1 MRIKQILFFVAFVV
15 IAILLIIQLGQFQEF
30 LTVIRQVNLY
40 ILLGVLVLRAL
51 YYLANTK
58 YLETYLKI
66 FRHRPA
72 FKDLFKSVLVMN
84 FADSVF
90 PSAGFSGIAVLRGS
104 LRKYGISPHTSTVA
118 QAFYRAFTGISYIA
132 LLVGSLIFLF
142 FSQNIEMVSFRLILV
157 ALLVMLVVSFVI
169 AGLLLNKKISY
180 RVAFWLT
187 RPLNWGLKK
196 IKKNSLSRQQLDQL
210 LGKLYSSIAE
220 FRNDWKKLLRPF
232 GWTFISLVIDV
243 SSLYLV
249 FVALGQFPNPGVV
262 SAAFIIA
269 MSISI
274 FSVFTSGV
282 GVFELGLV
290 SVLVALGLNFDISF
304 SASIIYRIIAFWLFI
319 PVGLFFYKRT
329 LVDED

>member
-15 IAILLIIQLGQFQEF
+15 IAILLIIQFGQFQEF
-30 LTVIRQVNLY
+30 LAIVKQVNLL

-58 YLETYLKI
+58 YLQTYLRI
-66 FRHRPA
+66 FHHRPA
-72 FKDLFKSVLVMN
+72 FGELFKSILVVN

-90 PSAGFSGIAVLRGS
+90 PSGGVSGIAVLRGS

-118 QAFYRAFTGISYIA
+118 QVFYRAFTGLSYIV
-132 LLVGSLIFLF
+132 LLVGSLVFLF

-157 ALLVMLVVSFVI
+157 ALLVMLVVSFLI
-169 AGLLLNKKISY
+169 LGLLINKKISY
-180 RVAFWLT
+180 RFAFWLT
-187 RPLNWGLKK
+187 RPLNWGLKR
-196 IKKNSLSRQQLDQL
+196 IKKNSLSQQQLNQL
-210 LGKLYSSIAE
+210 LDRLYSSIAE
-220 FRNDWKKLLRPF
+220 FKNDWKKLLKPF
-232 GWTFISLVIDV
+232 SWTFISLVIDV
-243 SSLYLV
+243 GSLYMV
-249 FVALGQFPNPGVV
+249 FVALGEFPNPGVV

-290 SVLVALGLNFDISF
+290 SVLVALGLSFDVSF
-304 SASIIYRIIAFWLFI
+304 PASIIYRIIAFWLFI
-319 PVGLFFYKRT
+319 PIGLFFYKRT